1 MDSQK
6 LVTFKNKKVIVFDL
20 DGTIVRLAADWHSL
34 KKILTERYT
43 QYYQENCTF
52 KSMSACLSKIVERG
66 DEEELLNYFEIIR
79 KYELEKITQNE
90 PIDETIYFINNKEQ
104 FGVIKDAK
112 FAVFSLNTR
121 QTVIESL
128 KRANISEKIDLI
140 IGREDVRKWKPEPE
154 GLIKI
159 KEYFNVSIKEMIYF
173 GDLDKDILTGL
184 NAGMDVYYIDE
195 IINLVKRNL
204 S

>member
-6 LVTFKNKKVIVFDL
+6 PVTFKNKKVIVFDL

-34 KKILTERYT
+34 KKVLTDMYT
-43 QYYQENCTF
+43 HHYQENCTF
-52 KSMSACLSKIVERG
+52 KSMSACLRKIVERG
-66 DEEELLNYFEIIR
+66 DEEELLNYFDIIR
-79 KYELEKITQNE
+79 KYELENITQNE

-104 FGVIKDAK
+104 FGVKKDIK
-112 FAVFSLNTR
+112 FAIFSLNTR
-121 QTVIESL
+121 QTIIESL
-128 KRANISEKIDLI
+128 KRAKIIEKIDLI

-159 KEYFNVSIKEMIYF
+159 KKFFNVNAKEMIFF

-184 NAGMDVYYIDE
+184 NAGIDVYYIDE
-195 IINLVKRNL
+195 IINLVKRKI